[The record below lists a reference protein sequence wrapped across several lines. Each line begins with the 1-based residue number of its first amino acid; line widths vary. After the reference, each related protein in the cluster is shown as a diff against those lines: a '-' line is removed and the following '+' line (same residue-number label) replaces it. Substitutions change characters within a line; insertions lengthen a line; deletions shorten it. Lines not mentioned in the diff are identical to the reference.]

1 MSERREPAQRATP
14 NPPSSAVRAPTED
27 GSGRSSA
34 TIATPGLDGLG
45 AACPEDGASDVAGA
59 DADVLLGATNRIG
72 PLSASCWAYAA
83 VEVVAAST
91 TEIQI
96 ASDPCDKYERITSLP
111 RKPAVGQGL
120 FYLPRRCGNIPGC
133 QKHGATPDERKN
145 QQDR

>member
-14 NPPSSAVRAPTED
+14 NPPSSAVRTPTED

-34 TIATPGLDGLG
+34 TTATTGSDGLG
-45 AACPEDGASDVAGA
+45 VTCPDDGASDVVG
-59 DADVLLGATNRIG
+59 ADVLMGATNRIG

-83 VEVVAAST
+83 VEVVAASAT
-91 TEIQI
+91 AIQI
-96 ASDPCDKYERITSLP
+96 ASDPCDKYEQITSLP
-111 RKPAVGQGL
+111 RKPAVRQGL

-133 QKHGATPDERKN
+133 QKHGSTPDERQN